1 MMTLTPTA
9 LLLIKEW
16 EQFKPQTYFDSGG
29 VPTIGFGIT
38 KFSNGDTPAIGDEI
52 SEDEAEAELFHYIR
66 KEVEP
71 TLSHH
76 FEDIPLQPNQRDALG
91 SFIYNLGG
99 DSAKW
104 PTLKKLVRKQAP
116 SEAIADQLMKYRK
129 AGGQILLGLHRR
141 RIAEALVWLGMA
153 WDRASEYA
161 RHADLENDWRDFMPQ
176 TVETPAVDA
185 EIFEEPEIPVRGRE
199 KGTDP
204 TPETPITM
212 DDAQFL
218 SAEAAGYDGGFDEFM
233 AHRTSVTAR
242 NAIKVPKV
250 DPKKPPKPMED
261 SKTHRGLSKKDS
273 GREGRDVGAILA
285 GAGSAAGAV
294 NSLSKNTAQT
304 VENTQP
310 LIAGFTFNHIIIMAM
325 LIGVGLLIWGL
336 WRMYRGETI
345 AREGRDEAGQ
355 SKV

>member
-16 EQFKPQTYFDSGG
+16 EQFKPQTYFDSAG

-99 DSAKW
+99 DASKW
-104 PTLKKLVRKQAP
+104 PTLKKLVRNQAAGD
-116 SEAIADQLMKYRK
+116 AIADQLMKYRK
-129 AGGQILLGLHRR
+129 AGGKVLIGLHRR

-153 WDRASEYA
+153 WDRATEYA
-161 RHADLENDWRDFMPQ
+161 RQAGLENDWRDFMPQ
-176 TVETPAVDA
+176 TVETPAIDA
-185 EIFEEPEIPVRGRE
+185 EIFEEPETPMRV
-199 KGTDP
+199 KGSDP
-204 TPETPITM
+204 TPSTPVTM

-218 SAEAAGYDGGFDEFM
+218 SAEAAGYAGTYADFM
-233 AHRTSVTAR
+233 SHRTVVTTR
-242 NAIKVPKV
+242 NAIEAPKIDV
-250 DPKKPPKPMED
+250 KKPPKPMED
-261 SKTHRGLSKKDS
+261 SETHRGLAKETAGKENMTLGTTLTGTAATAATVRELTRDATATVETTAPVIGGFTANHFILIGLFIGIPLFAYGAWKAFSGWRIARR
-273 GREGRDVGAILA
+273 GREDG
-285 GAGSAAGAV
+285 
-294 NSLSKNTAQT
+294 
-304 VENTQP
+304 TQ
-310 LIAGFTFNHIIIMAM
+310 L
-325 LIGVGLLIWGL
+325 
-336 WRMYRGETI
+336 
-345 AREGRDEAGQ
+345 
-355 SKV
+355 KV